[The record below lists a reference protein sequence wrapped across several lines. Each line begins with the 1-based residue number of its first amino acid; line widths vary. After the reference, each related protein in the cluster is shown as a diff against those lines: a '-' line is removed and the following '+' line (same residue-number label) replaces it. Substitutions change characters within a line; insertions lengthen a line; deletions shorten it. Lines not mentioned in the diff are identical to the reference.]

1 MKSEIKVNDS
11 VSIYVEIDEY
21 FHFFQFFLSSFLLI
35 KKIILHLIE
44 IHSVSK
50 KYNKE
55 ENKFLF
61 TWSILASKS
70 MQRIFIKVKT
80 TKFRLSWSWIDT
92 ELIMTEERHPDQIFY
107 RYTLTMNHIHVRHCF
122 ECTKKII
129 SSSRI
134 IFNGLMIL
142 STFY

>member
-1 MKSEIKVNDS
+1 MSYQSCRLENLIRMKSEIKVNDS

-44 IHSVSK
+44 IHLVSK

-61 TWSILASKS
+61 T
-70 MQRIFIKVKT
+70 
-80 TKFRLSWSWIDT
+80 
-92 ELIMTEERHPDQIFY
+92 
-107 RYTLTMNHIHVRHCF
+107 
-122 ECTKKII
+122 
-129 SSSRI
+129 
-134 IFNGLMIL
+134 
-142 STFY
+142 

>member
-1 MKSEIKVNDS
+1 MSYQSCRLENLIRMKSEIKVNDS

-61 TWSILASKS
+61 T
-70 MQRIFIKVKT
+70 
-80 TKFRLSWSWIDT
+80 
-92 ELIMTEERHPDQIFY
+92 
-107 RYTLTMNHIHVRHCF
+107 
-122 ECTKKII
+122 
-129 SSSRI
+129 
-134 IFNGLMIL
+134 
-142 STFY
+142 